1 MVNRSWPKS
10 VSTISFDA
18 DDTLWDFG
26 RVMRHALRS
35 VLLEIQLRYPSSAAS
50 LTVDR
55 MIEIRNDVAR
65 HPENQKLKLEEI
77 RLKAF
82 EKTLQTIGYASN
94 SLAAVLNELYLHHRF
109 EDIEL
114 YDDVLPTLGLLQRR
128 YTLGIVS
135 NGNTYPER
143 CGLDGFFAFT
153 VFGQDCGIL
162 KPDPQIFHIAL
173 QDAACSADQMLHVG
187 DSLESDVAGAQSA
200 GIYAVW
206 LNRTNHRNC
215 SDTVPNAEI
224 SSLAQLPHFLD
235 RRSST

>member
-1 MVNRSWPKS
+1 MNRFRPKS

-26 RVMRHALRS
+26 RVMRHALKT

-50 LTVDR
+50 LTVER
-55 MIEIRNDVAR
+55 MIEIRNEVAR
-65 HPENQKLKLEEI
+65 HPENKKLRLEEI
-77 RLKAF
+77 RMKAF
-82 EKTLQTIGYASN
+82 KKTLQTIGSASN

-114 YDDVLPTLGLLQRR
+114 YDDVLPTLSLLQKR

-135 NGNTYPER
+135 NGNTYPEK

-153 VFGQDCGIL
+153 VFGQDCGVL

-206 LNRTNHRNC
+206 LNRTNHGNC
-215 SDTVPNAEI
+215 SNTVPNAEI

-235 RRSST
+235 CR